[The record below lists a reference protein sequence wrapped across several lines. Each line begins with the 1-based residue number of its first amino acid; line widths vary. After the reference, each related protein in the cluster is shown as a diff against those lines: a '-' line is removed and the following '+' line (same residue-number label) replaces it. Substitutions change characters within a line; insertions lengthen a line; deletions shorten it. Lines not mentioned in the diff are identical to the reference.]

1 VFSEEIGYMT
11 VRRFGFLALAVIGL
25 AAAVPSAHAT
35 PILPNAVT
43 VVPDAGTLSTAAIAG
58 PTTTMMT
65 FQSGTETYNLEL
77 TSAVYPEGKLVA
89 GGLTFSWKL
98 KVLGSSNPNG
108 FINALSFQDFSG
120 AALLGGGDVQYVA
133 DGGVTPTGAIWSGAT
148 VGFSFAAPLLVGTS
162 SAELLFHTKVLAYK
176 TGSALAQ
183 GGAQYTSTSFAAAVP
198 EPTTMVLAFV
208 GLPLLGLYGM
218 RRRARA

>member
-1 VFSEEIGYMT
+1 MT

-35 PILPNAVT
+35 PILPNAVSVT
-43 VVPDAGTLSTAAIAG
+43 PDAGTLSTAAIAG
-58 PTTTMMT
+58 PTTTTMT
-65 FQSGTETYNLEL
+65 FMSGADTYNLEL

-98 KVLGSSNPNG
+98 KVVGSSNPNG
-108 FINALSFQDFSG
+108 FINALTFQNFGG
-120 AALLGGGDVQYVA
+120 AALLGSGDVQYVA
-133 DGGVTPTGAIWSGAT
+133 DGGVAPSKAIWSGSSI
-148 VGFSFAAPLLVGTS
+148 GFSFDAPVLVGQS
-162 SAELLFHTKVLAYK
+162 STELLFHTKSLSYRP
-176 TGSALAQ
+176 GSALAQ